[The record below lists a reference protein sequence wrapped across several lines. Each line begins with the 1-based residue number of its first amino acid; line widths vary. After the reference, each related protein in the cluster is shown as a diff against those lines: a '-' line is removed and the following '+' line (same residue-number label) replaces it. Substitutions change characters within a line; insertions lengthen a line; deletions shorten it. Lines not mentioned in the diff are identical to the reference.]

1 MCKKIWD
8 ESAYRYMADAEY
20 YFRNVSESRQQ
31 NKQLLRDK
39 NGIYYKKISEYD
51 MPWDLREF
59 PVYMN
64 LKDGSLHA
72 GNSEVFRAIPDSYSD
87 FVRPQVPYEGIIN
100 SIPNY
105 GETLSRTN
113 VYSSGINAQAA
124 EAAEQSPSV
133 EKRTTPKIFDTEFDE
148 DPAKDFHVN

>member
-1 MCKKIWD
+1 MPILMILMICVCVKRFGMSRRIVIWL
-8 ESAYRYMADAEY
+8 MP
-20 YFRNVSESRQQ
+20 N
-31 NKQLLRDK
+31 
-39 NGIYYKKISEYD
+39 IISETY
-51 MPWDLREF
+51 
-59 PVYMN
+59 
-64 LKDGSLHA
+64 
-72 GNSEVFRAIPDSYSD
+72 DSYSD